1 LIPRKK
7 LSKRSQLHTLPC
19 SFLIN
24 ASSPAGWNGTIA
36 LQRETTG
43 KIHLILAGSSA
54 GLLCSMKIALL
65 LVLVPTLCAVGAA
78 GVIYSED
85 VADDEDIWAT
95 GSSGAPADDSAPVV
109 HDENEA
115 VPLAEGTP
123 ITTNEEIGDDVDVF
137 AELPPIAPESVDLG
151 HPADELPAPTQP
163 RPPKTTK
170 TPQAKKK
177 KKEATMPTTPAGS
190 DRTSP
195 GPVAADAGASRSL
208 AEEPGGMLVACA
220 VTSLLAAV
228 IAAALLTRQQHGKPK
243 AQALTAAGARA
254 RATAPG
260 PKAHGAS
267 VAKTK
272 SAAACEEPAEA
283 ALSAP
288 RKPPR
293 AAASACVVAAAETA
307 APAPAAKITPPTTGG
322 PQSSRP
328 LRSTSEPAPSSEE
341 LATLAHSP
349 LERGLSCPAVQQVPK
364 LSTIIDTI
372 ANDMQQATGCN
383 RDKALELALQPA
395 SAQLAALT
403 KGLMNRATMVEVAL
417 FNAER
422 ADAREAKRAERE
434 DATAEATASRERQ
447 LHEERLA
454 AAEELAEGQLK
465 ENKKRDQKRS
475 QDLDRR
481 DQKRSKD
488 VEHWR
493 EQDRL
498 EKRGEE
504 RNRTLAARG
513 AAHWRT
519 WRVILLFDLALMV
532 SVVVLILAGGE
543 IDLAST
549 CKADVAKRAA
559 APVQDGA
566 DGNSGWFGSW
576 SPMVL
581 VRTVLPAGFDRSF
594 AEFGCSVAL
603 WFRLTYWGLLVLV
616 PYAVLEFMGGIFHY
630 IGAVWAAAAFGYL
643 IRGRILVR
651 MVQRF
656 PAVLVV
662 FGVTSYGTKL
672 LAHDRKDAWRPFG
685 PAVPDLRPLGVAM
698 LPLVSLCLAL
708 WAGLVVA
715 CSGNA
720 SDSGSMVVLSAMFDA
735 PALQQCC
742 TQDLWRQISRILDVA
757 LAAN

>member
-1 LIPRKK
+1 MLQC
-7 LSKRSQLHTLPC
+7 SRSL
-19 SFLIN
+19 
-24 ASSPAGWNGTIA
+24 A
-36 LQRETTG
+36 LALG
-43 KIHLILAGSSA
+43 KVDLILVPAT
-54 GLLCSMKIALL
+54 GLRCSMKLALL
-65 LVLVPTLCAVGAA
+65 LIPTLCAVAAA

-115 VPLAEGTP
+115 APLAEGTP

-137 AELPPIAPESVDLG
+137 AELPPIAPESGDLG
-151 HPADELPAPTQP
+151 HPADEPPAPTQP
-163 RPPKTTK
+163 RPSKTTK

-177 KKEATMPTTPAGS
+177 EEVTTPTTPAGS

-195 GPVAADAGASRSL
+195 GSVAADAAASRSL

-228 IAAALLTRQQHGKPK
+228 IAAALFTRQQHGKPK
-243 AQALTAAGARA
+243 AQALAAAGARA
-254 RATAPG
+254 RATASD

-272 SAAACEEPAEA
+272 SAAACEEPEEA

-288 RKPPR
+288 RKPPQ
-293 AAASACVVAAAETA
+293 AAASACAVAAAETA
-307 APAPAAKITPPTTGG
+307 APAPAAKVTPPTTGS
-322 PQSSRP
+322 PQLSNP

-341 LATLAHSP
+341 LATLAQPP
-349 LERGLSCPAVQQVPK
+349 LERGLTCPPAVQQVPK
-364 LSTIIDTI
+364 LSTLIHTI
-372 ANDMQQATGCN
+372 ADDLQQATGCS

-395 SAQLAALT
+395 SAQQTALMN
-403 KGLMNRATMVEVAL
+403 GLMNRATQVEVAQ

-434 DATAEATASRERQ
+434 TSTAEATASREHQ

-454 AAEELAEGQLK
+454 AAEELAEVQLK
-465 ENKKRDQKRS
+465 ENKARDLIKS
-475 QDLDRR
+475 NDLERR
-481 DQKRSKD
+481 DQKRRTD
-488 VEHWR
+488 VEGWR

-498 EKRGEE
+498 TKHGEE
-504 RNRTLAARG
+504 RNRALAARG

-519 WRVILLFDLALMV
+519 WHVILLFDLALMMA
-532 SVVVLILAGGE
+532 VVVLIVAGGE

-566 DGNSGWFGSW
+566 DSSSGWFGSW

-594 AEFGCSVAL
+594 AEFGCSLAL

-630 IGAVWAAAAFGYL
+630 IGAAWVAAAFGYL

-720 SDSGSMVVLSAMFDA
+720 PNTGAMAVLSAMFDA
-735 PALQQCC
+735 PALRQCY
-742 TQDLWRQISRILDVA
+742 TEDLWRQISRILDVA